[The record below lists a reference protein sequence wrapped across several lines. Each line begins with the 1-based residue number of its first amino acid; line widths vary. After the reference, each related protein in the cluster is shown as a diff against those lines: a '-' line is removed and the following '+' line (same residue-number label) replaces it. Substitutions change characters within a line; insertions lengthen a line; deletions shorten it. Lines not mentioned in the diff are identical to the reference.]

1 MYSSHSFVSLLHR
14 RGVPNLSLQ
23 QYSQEELREMSFV
36 ELASL
41 VLSEKKEALSFQ
53 QLVNEV
59 AALIG
64 LSEQEI
70 KKRLAQ
76 YYTDLNIDGR
86 FICVGENV
94 WGLRVWYP
102 FDQTEDETVTITKPK
117 KKKKAIDDYDDYD
130 EIMDDEDIDY
140 DDLDEFDEDVLD
152 PDEDELL
159 EDDEFGLGDEAFDED
174 LLGDD
179 EFDLGDDELDEDLD
193 IDDPEEE
200 E

>member
-1 MYSSHSFVSLLHR
+1 M
-14 RGVPNLSLQ
+14 PNLSLQ

-41 VLSEKKEALSFQ
+41 VLSEKREALSFQ

-64 LSEQEI
+64 LSEQEV
-70 KKRLAQ
+70 KQRLAQ

-102 FDQTEDETVTITKPK
+102 FDQTEDETVMIAKPK
-117 KKKKAIDDYDDYD
+117 KKKKALDDYKDYDD
-130 EIMDDEDIDY
+130 IIDDEDIDY
-140 DDLDEFDEDVLD
+140 DDLDEY
-152 PDEDELL
+152 DEDELDL
-159 EDDEFGLGDEAFDED
+159 GEDELLDDDEFDLDDDEAFDDE
-174 LLGDD
+174 LLDDD

-193 IDDPEEE
+193 IDVPEEDE
-200 E
+200 